1 MVFRLCFLALCFL
14 SSFCTK
20 ALCADP
26 FKSLPVLKIYATKN
40 FLKGPGKLIKEHFEA
55 TYPCKIEYYTGTNP
69 MNVIAMLD
77 KLREKPDVLVEV
89 TYDFFQSL
97 PEEKKKTLLLE
108 PGIPFSYFKLEIP
121 WKDPYVIPISYT
133 LLSFVY
139 HEHAFT
145 QGKIPQNFEDLL
157 KIPGKI
163 LIVDPR
169 TSNPGFG
176 LLLWIK
182 QIYGDKA
189 KDYWK
194 NLKPKILTVTKGWSE
209 AYALFLKGEAP
220 VVLSHT
226 TGPIYHHLEE
236 KRHDIHAASFQEGH
250 YLDIYTAAILKTTQQ
265 PFFAKKFLEFLIS
278 QPVQKEMAYHNW
290 AYPVVELEEPLPKPF
305 EKIVNVLPSLS
316 SEKIQ
321 KHKKDW
327 IQEWLEAL
335 SS

>member
-1 MVFRLCFLALCFL
+1 MVFRLFFLVLCFL
-14 SSFCTK
+14 NSFCTQACWAEPPQK
-20 ALCADP
+20 
-26 FKSLPVLKIYATKN
+26 LPVLKIYTTKN
-40 FLKGPGKLIKEHFEA
+40 FLKGPGTSVKEHFEA
-55 TYPCKIEYYTGTNP
+55 TYPCKIEYYTGINP
-69 MNVIAMLD
+69 INAITTLD

-97 PEEKKKTLLLE
+97 PEEKKKALFLE
-108 PGIPFSYFKLEIP
+108 PGIPFSNFKLEVP
-121 WKDPYVIPISYT
+121 WTNTHVIPISYT

-139 HEHAFT
+139 HEKAFAE
-145 QGKIPQNFEDLL
+145 GKVPNSFEALL
-157 KIPGKI
+157 EMPGKVVI
-163 LIVDPR
+163 MDPR
-169 TSNPGFG
+169 TSSPGFG

-182 QIYGDKA
+182 QIYRDKA

-194 NLKPKILTVTKGWSE
+194 RLKPKILTVTKGWSE

-236 KRHDIHAASFQEGH
+236 KRHDIHAAPFQEGH

-265 PFFAKKFLEFLIS
+265 PFFAKKFLEFLTS
-278 QPVQKEMAYHNW
+278 QPIQKEMAYHNW
-290 AYPVVELEEPLPKPF
+290 AYPVVELEEPLPRPF
-305 EKIVNVLPSLS
+305 EKTVNVLPSLS

-335 SS
+335 S